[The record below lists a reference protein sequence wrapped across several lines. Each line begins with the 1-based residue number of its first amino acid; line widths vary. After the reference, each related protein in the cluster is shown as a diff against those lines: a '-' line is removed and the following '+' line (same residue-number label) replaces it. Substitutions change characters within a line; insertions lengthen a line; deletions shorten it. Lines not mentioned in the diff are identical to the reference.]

1 MVIINYKLKILSI
14 SVLFSVLVVG
24 CIDDTQTNTQTN
36 AQTNYSLKYNFDK
49 GDRFAYDLLSSIE
62 TPKNTRT
69 SMHVEMVV
77 SDISSNLINMQIE
90 STATRNGNKTESSYH
105 ISINDYGELIES
117 DSEDLI
123 ISEIQLELPNILV
136 YPEKMVQQGETWTD
150 IIRRDG
156 AFSSKEGAIN
166 YSVVGTKDY
175 TCLGLKN
182 ISCEAGNFL
191 CIGIN
196 TDINF
201 TLEMSTKTPNGT
213 VYATTVGKVS
223 GENWVDSKSC
233 FLVDSFYEIHQTT
246 TIDLSEVYE
255 NTMGFKSFYQETPTH
270 SSMKCEL
277 VGVN

>member
-1 MVIINYKLKILSI
+1 VVIINYKLKILSI

-24 CIDDTQTNTQTN
+24 CIDDTQTN

-77 SDISSNLINMQIE
+77 SDISSNLINMQIG

-166 YSVVGTKDY
+166 YSVRPD
-175 TCLGLKN
+175 N
-182 ISCEAGNFL
+182 IR
-191 CIGIN
+191 
-196 TDINF
+196 D
-201 TLEMSTKTPNGT
+201 
-213 VYATTVGKVS
+213 
-223 GENWVDSKSC
+223 
-233 FLVDSFYEIHQTT
+233 
-246 TIDLSEVYE
+246 TIRV
-255 NTMGFKSFYQETPTH
+255 T
-270 SSMKCEL
+270 
-277 VGVN
+277 